1 MTETTPHPVVSISIS
16 HMGASALLVQSEGPL
31 LLAVQRRYWAYDKAC
46 SQLDGVKETVL
57 GMHSLLVCLKPDHD
71 PLAMKATLAA
81 LWNETG
87 PEDIAG
93 RLVEIPVVYGGDTG
107 VDLTEL
113 AARCGLSVD
122 EAVALHSGPDYI
134 AFALGSQPGFAY
146 LGGLDPKLATP
157 RRAQP
162 RLSVEQGSVVIG
174 GAQAGVISKTSPSG
188 WHVIGKTDLAFFDEN
203 AEAPS
208 LIMPG
213 DSIRFIVQDIKA

>member
-1 MTETTPHPVVSISIS
+1 
-16 HMGASALLVQSEGPL
+16 
-31 LLAVQRRYWAYDKAC
+31 
-46 SQLDGVKETVL
+46 
-57 GMHSLLVCLKPDHD
+57 MHSLLVCLKPDRD
-71 PLAMKATLAA
+71 PLAMQATLAA
-81 LWNETG
+81 LWNEIR

-93 RLVEIPVVYGGDTG
+93 KLVEIPVVYGGETG
-107 VDLTEL
+107 VDLPEL
-113 AARCGLSVD
+113 AAHCGLSVD
-122 EAVALHSGPDYI
+122 ETVALHCKPDYV

-146 LGGLDPKLATP
+146 LGGMDPKLATP

-162 RLSVEQGSVVIG
+162 RLSVEKGSVVIG

-213 DSIRFIVQDIKA
+213 DSIRFTVQDIKA